1 MPSCLVNFTTDIKT
15 FFSRIRLSNKM
26 IIVIMIIITTTT
38 IIITNSLKDTTAFIV
53 SDINLLLFKN
63 FAEIHF
69 HI

>member
-26 IIVIMIIITTTT
+26 IIVIMIIITTA
-38 IIITNSLKDTTAFIV
+38 IIIPNSLKDTTAFIV

>member
-26 IIVIMIIITTTT
+26 IIAIMIIITTT
-38 IIITNSLKDTTAFIV
+38 IIIPNSLKDTTAFIV

>member
-26 IIVIMIIITTTT
+26 IIVIMIIITTT
-38 IIITNSLKDTTAFIV
+38 IIIPNSLKDTTAFIV